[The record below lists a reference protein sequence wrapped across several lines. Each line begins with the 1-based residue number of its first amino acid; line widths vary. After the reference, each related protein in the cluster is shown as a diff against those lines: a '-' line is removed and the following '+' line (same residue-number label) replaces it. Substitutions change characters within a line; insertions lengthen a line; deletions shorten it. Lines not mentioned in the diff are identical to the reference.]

1 MGVFKEQYIKFILY
15 MAVIVL
21 VNLAGLTLF
30 FRADLT
36 GNKIFSL
43 SDASKKAAATLSE
56 PLSIKVFFSKN
67 LPAPHNNT
75 ERYLKDL
82 LDEYAASAGRLFN
95 YQFYNVSSEEG
106 DLSAKAVENRELARS
121 YGISPIQIRIVEN
134 DELKFK
140 NAYMGLVLI
149 HGDLIEKINAVTS
162 TDGLEYRLTTA
173 IQKLNNKV
181 SALLRVQ
188 DPVQA
193 TLYLSSSLNDIA
205 PMIGLNDLP
214 DLKNSVEKTIEG
226 INAKSRNILS
236 FSHQDIID
244 RQTLS
249 EVGKKYDLMALSWP
263 DMPDNNIQAGQGAAG
278 LVLTFQDQSASLPLI
293 TAVNLPIIGTTYQ
306 MADPETLEQDIVGI
320 MEKMIG
326 INQAIGYLADHGTPT
341 LGPDRMAMM
350 QGGAGG
356 GMEVFNDLLS
366 DRYTIRQIA
375 LKDQAIP
382 DGLNCLIIAKPT
394 EPFSDYELFQID
406 QALMKGTSIA
416 FFSDAFNEIT
426 PRGGMGMPQYIP
438 LDTGLEK
445 LLAHYGVTMTP
456 AYVMD
461 KTAYKHQPREGGEQI
476 IYFAPMLRE
485 DTINNQPPFMRNIK
499 GIIAMQAS
507 PLSLVT
513 DNVDAGRVA
522 ATRLLSSSRESWLM
536 EGNINLNPMFISPP
550 ESEEE
555 MTSYDLAYL
564 LEGTFTSYFK
574 DKPIPA
580 KETGETDL
588 EPSGRTADDAETG
601 QAAETD
607 QTGSGSDS
615 PAEIPA
621 DSPEVVAENLVLET
635 SRPAKIFVLGCSQ
648 MLMDNMLDPEGR
660 TTNATFILNA
670 IDHLNGNDDI
680 AAMRSKQQTLN
691 PLATTTPMV
700 RGMIKTLNIA
710 GLPLLVCVF
719 GLAVWMAGKARR
731 KRIANQ
737 FKS

>member
-1 MGVFKEQYIKFILY
+1 

-21 VNLAGLTLF
+21 VNIAGLTLF

-36 GNKIFSL
+36 ANRIFSL
-43 SDASKKAAATLSE
+43 SEASKKAAATLSE
-56 PLSIKVFFSKN
+56 PLSIKVFFSNN

-82 LDEYAASAGRLFN
+82 LDVYAARAGRLFN

-106 DLSAKAVENRELARS
+106 DLSARAVENRELAKS
-121 YGISPIQIRIVEN
+121 YGISPVQIRIVEN
-134 DELKFK
+134 DELQFK

-181 SALLRVQ
+181 SALLRLE
-188 DPVQA
+188 DKIQA

-205 PMIGLNDLP
+205 PIIGLNNLP
-214 DLKNSVEKTIEG
+214 ELKNAVKKTIDA
-226 INAKSRNILS
+226 INAKSRDILL
-236 FSHQDIID
+236 FSHQDVTD
-244 RQTLS
+244 KQTLT
-249 EVGKKYDLMALSWP
+249 EIGKKYDLLALSWP
-263 DMPDNNIQAGQGAAG
+263 DIPKNNIQAGQGAAG
-278 LVLTFQDQSASLPLI
+278 LVLTYQDQTASLPLI
-293 TAVNLPIIGTTYQ
+293 TAVDLPIIGTTYQ
-306 MADPETLEQDIVGI
+306 MAEPETLEQEIMDI

-326 INQAIGYLADHGTPT
+326 INQDIGFLADHGTLT

-350 QGGAGG
+350 QGGSGG
-356 GMEVFNDLLS
+356 GMQVFNDLLS
-366 DRYTIRQIA
+366 DRYNIRQIA
-375 LKDQAIP
+375 LKDQNIP

-394 EPFSDYELFQID
+394 EPFSDYDLFQID
-406 QALMKGTSIA
+406 QALMKGTNIA
-416 FFSDAFNEIT
+416 FFGDAFNEIM

-438 LDTGLEK
+438 IDTGLEK
-445 LLAHYGVTMTP
+445 LLAHYGISLTP

-461 KTAYKHQPREGGEQI
+461 KAAYKHQPREGGEQV

-485 DTINNQPPFMRNIK
+485 DTINNTPAFMHNIK

-513 DNVDAGRVA
+513 DNSTAGNVT
-522 ATRLLSSSRESWLM
+522 ATRLLSSSKESWLM
-536 EGNINLNPMFISPP
+536 QDNINLNPMFISPP
-550 ESEEE
+550 ESSGE

-574 DKPIPA
+574 DKPIPE
-580 KETGETDL
+580 KETGD
-588 EPSGRTADDAETG
+588 ADVTESVENAEDTEKPVS
-601 QAAETD
+601 AETD
-607 QTGSGSDS
+607 
-615 PAEIPA
+615 PA
-621 DSPEVVAENLVLET
+621 DPPEVIAENRILET
-635 SRPAKIFVLGCSQ
+635 SRPAKIFILGCSQ

-670 IDHLNGNDDI
+670 IDHLNGQDEI
-680 AAMRSKQQTLN
+680 AALRSKQQTLN
-691 PLATTTPMV
+691 PLDTTTPMV
-700 RGMIKTLNIA
+700 RGVIKTLNIA
-710 GLPLLVCVF
+710 GLPVLVFVF
-719 GLAVWMAGKARR
+719 GLMVWGAGKARR
-731 KRIANQ
+731 RRIANQ

>member
-36 GNKIFSL
+36 ASKIFSL
-43 SDASKKAAATLSE
+43 SEASKKAAATLSE

-82 LDEYAASAGRLFN
+82 LDEYAAEAGRLFN

-106 DLSAKAVENRELARS
+106 DLSANAVENRELAKS

-134 DELKFK
+134 DELQFK

-149 HGDLIEKINAVTS
+149 HGDLIEKINAVTA

-188 DPVQA
+188 DPVEA

-214 DLKNSVEKTIEG
+214 DLKHTVEKTIET

-236 FSHQDIID
+236 FSHQDITDKQI
-244 RQTLS
+244 LN
-249 EVGKKYDLMALSWP
+249 EIGKKYDLMALSWP
-263 DMPDNNIQAGQGAAG
+263 DIPENNIQAGQGAAG
-278 LVLTFQDQSASLPLI
+278 LVLTYQGQAASLPLI
-293 TAVNLPIIGTTYQ
+293 SAVNLPIIGTTYQ

-326 INQAIGYLADHGTPT
+326 INQDIGYLADHGAPT

-350 QGGAGG
+350 QGGSGG
-356 GMEVFNDLLS
+356 GMQVFNDLLS
-366 DRYTIRQIA
+366 DRYTIRQIT
-375 LKDQAIP
+375 LKDQDIP

-394 EPFSDYELFQID
+394 EPFSDYALFQID
-406 QALMKGTSIA
+406 QALMKGTNIA
-416 FFSDAFNEIT
+416 FFSDAFQEIM

-438 LDTGLEK
+438 IDTGLEK
-445 LLAHYGVTMTP
+445 LLAHYGITMTP

-461 KTAYKHQPREGGEQI
+461 KAAYKHQPREGGEQI
-476 IYFAPMLRE
+476 IYFAPMLKE
-485 DTINNQPPFMRNIK
+485 DTINNEPSFMHNIK

-507 PLSLVT
+507 PLSLVQENLT
-513 DNVDAGRVA
+513 SDVT
-522 ATRLLSSSRESWLM
+522 ATRLLSSSKESWLM
-536 EGNINLNPMFISPP
+536 KDNINLNPMFISPP
-550 ESEEE
+550 ESSGE
-555 MTSYDLAYL
+555 MTGYDLAYL

-574 DKPIPA
+574 DKPIPE
-580 KETGETDL
+580 KDTGETDIPASGESTGNPE
-588 EPSGRTADDAETG
+588 EPDSSTPDPADVG
-601 QAAETD
+601 PAAE
-607 QTGSGSDS
+607 
-615 PAEIPA
+615 A
-621 DSPEVVAENLVLET
+621 DAPEVVAENLVLET
-635 SRPAKIFVLGCSQ
+635 SRPAKLFVLGCSQ

-660 TTNATFILNA
+660 TTNATFILNT
-670 IDHLNGNDDI
+670 IDHLNGEDEI

-691 PLATTTPMV
+691 PLDSTTPMV
-700 RGMIKTLNIA
+700 RGLIKTLNIA
-710 GLPLLVCVF
+710 GLPLLVCVC